1 MDGRLEAEVLLT
13 SLQGMSDS
21 EFSSQD
27 SADEEL
33 YSEAGSQTRLQ
44 FRSVVFKACW
54 KDELGMAEIMKHKGN
69 LLKSMGINRNGKIY
83 LSIEETLFL
92 VQIGALLLVDDKNTA
107 LSLREI
113 YPKVAEDKSGCS
125 WEGFKIYQHLK
136 SLGYIVG
143 RLGTPWSLKSIKNC
157 TLVPDNTS
165 ENNNATQMIV
175 AGTSIVQSLKNL
187 QLEEASPISEDALPN
202 YFEKRF
208 LEESKFIAHLPV
220 YEVYLPNSQFKKTC
234 PGDPNFVV
242 YPTSGHPPSLSDIKV
257 LERQSNGLP
266 IKVGH
271 VDDGRKPWWNP
282 QTNPSAIQ
290 WLVVGFGG
298 AVLVVWFRRCSG
310 GRGEKRKCRRG
321 LVGMA
326 RWHGGLKAVVH
337 VVLVVA
343 GSCGQMH
350 GMMVTRYQFTSP

>member
-271 VDDGRKPWWNP
+271 VDDGRVSLFSFDKMELP
-282 QTNPSAIQ
+282 
-290 WLVVGFGG
+290 
-298 AVLVVWFRRCSG
+298 VL
-310 GRGEKRKCRRG
+310 
-321 LVGMA
+321 
-326 RWHGGLKAVVH
+326 
-337 VVLVVA
+337 
-343 GSCGQMH
+343 
-350 GMMVTRYQFTSP
+350 P